1 MSERLDLRGR
11 TVLITGAARGIGAGL
26 AHEVARRGARLS
38 LVGIEPELMEAVAD
52 EIRATHGVDVI
63 VSEAD
68 VRDRVA
74 LAAAVERT
82 VAELGGIDVVVANA
96 GVETAGSLQNMPA
109 AEFDRVIDVNLIGVF
124 NTLQATIGHVIER
137 KGHLLP
143 IASAAA
149 ISHAPST
156 GAYCASKAAV
166 EALANVLRQE
176 LAGTG
181 ATVGCGYFTFLDTD
195 MVADAFH
202 RPLTTALRAE
212 MPKALAT
219 VYPLEPAI
227 QRLADGIE
235 KRGRVVAYPDW
246 VRGMA
251 RLRGYLQP
259 LTERLVG
266 SKAAN
271 AIRQAEAD
279 ERASS

>member
-26 AHEVARRGARLS
+26 AYEVARRGARLS

-63 VSEAD
+63 VCEAD

-74 LAAAVERT
+74 LSAAVDRT

-96 GVETAGSLQNMPA
+96 GVESAGSLQNLPA
-109 AEFDRVIDVNLIGVF
+109 EEFDRVIGVNLIGVF
-124 NTLQATIGHVIER
+124 NTLQATIGHVIAR

-149 ISHAPST
+149 VSHAPSL
-156 GAYCASKAAV
+156 GSYAASKAGV

-181 ATVGCGYFTFLDTD
+181 ATVGCGYFSFIDTD
-195 MVADAFH
+195 MVSNALD
-202 RPLTTALRAE
+202 RPLATALRAE
-212 MPKALAT
+212 MPKIIAK

-251 RLRGYLQP
+251 RLRGFTQP
-259 LTERLVG
+259 LTERFVG
-266 SKAAN
+266 SRAADV
-271 AIRQAEAD
+271 IRRAEAD